1 MNIQTI
7 IVIAIIIAA
16 ALYAGSLVAKRVLSF
31 SPKKGCGTDCGCN
44 GASKNYP
51 HSLDSK
57 PRFLT
62 MG

>member
-44 GASKNYP
+44 GASKNLP
-51 HSLDSK
+51 S
-57 PRFLT
+57 
-62 MG
+62 